1 MYFNQNNS
9 CLVSLQSAI
18 KSDYK
23 NYLYD
28 RSLDEAQCGMKTNQD
43 DVSVA
48 KYLD

>member
-23 NYLYD
+23 NCLYD
-28 RSLDEAQCGMKTNQD
+28 RSLDEAQCETNQD
-43 DVSVA
+43 DINVA
-48 KYLD
+48 KYLE